1 MSKRDYTAKKMRAE
15 RLMGM
20 KKKCAY
26 CGGADAKTV
35 DHVIP
40 RSLYP
45 KSIGSSVQRLT
56 VPCCESC
63 NNSWSDDEAHFRT
76 MMTLSGEANTVA
88 TELWTSKVVRGF
100 READGKRRFL
110 DVWAN
115 MEAVLTPRGERH
127 KIYPASDPRFIRV
140 LRKIVRGL
148 HYHHDLGDPVPD
160 HMAGA
165 DLLRWGVPEDI
176 TEAMPRYHLG
186 RDVFEYQFETFEQFR
201 DIPMRSGWL
210 LTFFGNKRFAG
221 WVWKE

>member
-1 MSKRDYTAKKMRAE
+1 
-15 RLMGM
+15 M

-26 CGGADAKTV
+26 CGEADADTV

-56 VPCCESC
+56 VPCCEVC
-63 NNSWSDDEAHFRT
+63 NKSWADDEAHFRT
-76 MMTLSGEANTVA
+76 MMTLSGEANGVA
-88 TELWTSKVVRGF
+88 TELWTGKVARSF

-115 MEAVLTPRGERH
+115 MEAVQTPRGERH

-148 HYHHDLGDPVPD
+148 HYHELGRAVPD
-160 HMAGA
+160 DMAGA
-165 DLLRWGVPEDI
+165 DLLRYEVPKEI
-176 TEAMPRYHLG
+176 IEAMHRYHFG
-186 RDVFEYQFETFEQFR
+186 RDVFEYQFETFDRFP
-201 DIPMRSGWL
+201 DIPMSSGWL
-210 LTFFGNKRFAG
+210 LTFFGSKKFSG
-221 WVWKE
+221 WVWKNDVPS